1 MNQVYVD
8 ATIPSYLVAEP
19 SANPQTAE
27 RQRTTRLFWSDNR
40 FEFILSDYVFD
51 EISAGKRKRQVSK
64 RVEAVKGL
72 YRLIVQP
79 LDLAFAKE
87 LVNQKALPK
96 KALIDAVHVAVT
108 ARNAIPYLATWNF
121 THLANPYARP
131 KIEQVCI
138 NAGYLYPRI
147 DSPKAILEEFS

>member
-1 MNQVYVD
+1 MNQAYID

-19 SANPQTAE
+19 STNPQTAE
-27 RQRTTRLFWSDNR
+27 RQRITRLFWSDAR
-40 FEFILSDYVFD
+40 FEFVLSDYVFD
-51 EISAGKRKRQVSK
+51 EISAGTRKRQVAK

-72 YRLIVQP
+72 PRVIVQP

-87 LVNQKALPK
+87 LIDQKALPE

-121 THLANPYARP
+121 THLANPHTRP
-131 KIEQVCI
+131 KIEQVCTK
-138 NAGYLYPRI
+138 AGYSPPRI
-147 DSPKAILEEFS
+147 DSPDTILEEF

>member
-1 MNQVYVD
+1 MNQVYID
-8 ATIPSYLVAEP
+8 ATIPSYLAAEP

-27 RQRTTRLFWSDNR
+27 RQRITRLFWSDDR
-40 FEFILSDYVFD
+40 FEFVLSDYVFD
-51 EISAGKRKRQVSK
+51 EISAGKRKRQVRK

-72 YRLIVQP
+72 PRVIVRP

-87 LVNQKALPK
+87 LIDQKALPK

-121 THLANPYARP
+121 THLANPHTRP

-138 NAGYLYPRI
+138 NAGYSPPRI
-147 DSPKAILEEFS
+147 DSPDAILEEF

>member
-1 MNQVYVD
+1 MNQAYID

-19 SANPQTAE
+19 SPNPQTAE
-27 RQRTTRLFWSDNR
+27 RQRITQLFWSDAR
-40 FEFILSDYVFD
+40 FEFVLSDYVFD
-51 EISAGKRKRQVSK
+51 EISAGKRKRQVAK
-64 RVEAVKGL
+64 RVEAVKEL
-72 YRLIVQP
+72 PRVIVQP

-87 LVNQKALPK
+87 LINQKALPK

-121 THLANPYARP
+121 THLANPHTRP

-138 NAGYLYPRI
+138 KAGYSPPRI
-147 DSPKAILEEFS
+147 DSPDTILEEF

>member
-1 MNQVYVD
+1 MNQVYID
-8 ATIPSYLVAEP
+8 ATIPSYLAAEP

-27 RQRTTRLFWSDNR
+27 RQRITRLFWSDNR
-40 FEFILSDYVFD
+40 FEFVLSDYVFD
-51 EISAGKRKRQVSK
+51 EINAGKRKRQVRK

-72 YRLIVQP
+72 PRVIVRP

-87 LVNQKALPK
+87 LIDQKALPK

-121 THLANPYARP
+121 THLANPHTRP

-138 NAGYLYPRI
+138 NAGYSPPRI
-147 DSPKAILEEFS
+147 DSPDAILEEF

>member
-1 MNQVYVD
+1 MNQVYID
-8 ATIPSYLVAEP
+8 ATIPSYLAAEP
-19 SANPQTAE
+19 STNPQTAE
-27 RQRTTRLFWSDNR
+27 RQRITRLFWSDDR
-40 FEFILSDYVFD
+40 FEFVLSDYVFD
-51 EISAGKRKRQVSK
+51 EISAGKRKRQVRK

-72 YRLIVQP
+72 PRVIVHP

-87 LVNQKALPK
+87 LIDEKALPK

-121 THLANPYARP
+121 THLANPHTRP

-138 NAGYLYPRI
+138 NAGYSPPRI
-147 DSPKAILEEFS
+147 DSPDAILEEF

>member
-1 MNQVYVD
+1 MNQVYID

-27 RQRTTRLFWSDNR
+27 RQRITWRFWSDFR
-40 FEFILSDYVFD
+40 FEFVLSDYVFD
-51 EISAGKRKRQVSK
+51 EISTGKRKRQVRK

-72 YRLIVQP
+72 PRVIVQP

-87 LVNQKALPK
+87 LINQKALPK

-121 THLANPYARP
+121 THLANPYTRP

-138 NAGYLYPRI
+138 NAGYSPPRI
-147 DSPKAILEEFS
+147 DSPDAILEEF